1 MRNKYENQT
10 NDDILRNCFTGYLAS
25 AVQHRR
31 ADYFVEEERYQ
42 TINGHMEKIYYP
54 ESFNLDAEALKDLP
68 IAMKMENEALLMAF
82 LSLDERER
90 YVLLKRI
97 VDEVSIED
105 LAEDLSLGYK
115 GAAAVY
121 YRAVKKIKRKMKGE

>member
-1 MRNKYENQT
+1 MRNKFGNQT
-10 NDDILRNCFTGYLAS
+10 NDDILRNSFTGYLAS

-31 ADYFVEEERYQ
+31 ADYFVEQERYR
-42 TINGHMEKIYYP
+42 TINGHMEEIYYP
-54 ESFNLDAEALKDLP
+54 ESFDLEAEALKDLP

-105 LAEDLSLGYK
+105 LAEDLGLGYK

>member
-1 MRNKYENQT
+1 MRNKYGNQT

-54 ESFNLDAEALKDLP
+54 ESFNLEAEALKEEQTIMDA
-68 IAMKMENEALLMAF
+68 IAAE
-82 LSLDERER
+82 
-90 YVLLKRI
+90 LK
-97 VDEVSIED
+97 
-105 LAEDLSLGYK
+105 G
-115 GAAAVY
+115 
-121 YRAVKKIKRKMKGE
+121 